1 MFFLLSFPSDQWKR
15 NQFAVTVSA
24 AFIFAGFTMI
34 LPFVPMYVQMLGV
47 ESEAG
52 AAIWAGIVL
61 GVSPLMAAVIGP
73 FWGHLADRY
82 GLKIMSI
89 RISFALFL
97 IWSLTGFVQN
107 VYQLFFL
114 RFLLGVFGGFNAFSI
129 ALATQLSPKERVSK
143 VIGTLQAVQISSAAV
158 GPFAGGLLAGWIGI
172 RHTFFVTGFLC
183 FLSLLL
189 FVFAYKDKPSG
200 ISGPTPTPAPHQT
213 FRDMLARPNFV
224 VLALLLFLISTIDR
238 SFAPV
243 IPLFVVGLSENAM
256 QAARTAGII
265 ISLAAFAESLS
276 AWYSGRRVT
285 RGSPKRFLLRR
296 LALGAAVCLALS
308 FASSIVGLLVFRVLL
323 ALLAGGTLT
332 VGYTLASEIISESDR
347 ATVFSLLAS
356 CALFGGA
363 AGPLLGGLL
372 TSLDTKLV
380 FLTDGLIYAVLVLL
394 ISKRLHES
402 PSRTPI
408 ETVSQA
414 SGC

>member
-1 MFFLLSFPSDQWKR
+1 
-15 NQFAVTVSA
+15 
-24 AFIFAGFTMI
+24 
-34 LPFVPMYVQMLGV
+34 
-47 ESEAG
+47 
-52 AAIWAGIVL
+52 
-61 GVSPLMAAVIGP
+61 
-73 FWGHLADRY
+73 
-82 GLKIMSI
+82 
-89 RISFALFL
+89 
-97 IWSLTGFVQN
+97 
-107 VYQLFFL
+107 
-114 RFLLGVFGGFNAFSI
+114 
-129 ALATQLSPKERVSK
+129 
-143 VIGTLQAVQISSAAV
+143 
-158 GPFAGGLLAGWIGI
+158 
-172 RHTFFVTGFLC
+172 
-183 FLSLLL
+183 
-189 FVFAYKDKPSG
+189 
-200 ISGPTPTPAPHQT
+200 
-213 FRDMLARPNFV
+213 
-224 VLALLLFLISTIDR
+224 
-238 SFAPV
+238 V